1 MRGSGALVAIAAT
14 LHACVQSMVGQL
26 ASLGMAASVA
36 LTGLFTAAWPM
47 LVGLVGP
54 LCVQWRCRG
63 MAHAVR
69 DRPLRQ
75 RRHSDPVAYHLWAD
89 SALLGPSAF
98 AFLLRPTGGYG
109 GGWVLCAVAALC
121 VGISLMCPFSLAE
134 AGEAFM
140 AKTAGEDYPEP
151 AVKRRARKF
160 LEPAAPSEPEI
171 EKRVFRAYIANSPT
185 GWERPAKW
193 NDPGAGSSSTCY
205 PNSVSSG
212 KGPPKSL
219 IYGVPGRTRTCDPQ
233 FRNSC
238 VIQLY
243 Q

>member
-1 MRGSGALVAIAAT
+1 MRGSGTLVAIAAT

-63 MAHAVR
+63 MAHAIR

-75 RRHSDPVAYHLWAD
+75 RRCSDPVAYHLWAD

-98 AFLLRPTGGYG
+98 AFLLRPTDGYG

-151 AVKRRARKF
+151 SGQAQGAQISRARGSIRASDREEGF
-160 LEPAAPSEPEI
+160 SGIHSELPYRVRAPREVQ
-171 EKRVFRAYIANSPT
+171 R
-185 GWERPAKW
+185 
-193 NDPGAGSSSTCY
+193 
-205 PNSVSSG
+205 
-212 KGPPKSL
+212 
-219 IYGVPGRTRTCDPQ
+219 PGRRLLLDILPK
-233 FRNSC
+233 FRI
-238 VIQLY
+238 VGQRAP
-243 Q
+243 